1 MKPELFGHPVELL
14 NEQTL
19 VFFKAFVEARAEAHI
34 HARLPVIHALRF
46 DDPQRQGV
54 DVDSQVAHEIRD
66 DRKAKNIPH
75 PHTVATAHDIARKG
89 KKRQLLT
96 PTTFSLVHAT
106 DFADRFERQVL
117 PLLRAGYIVLAD
129 RYMYTAFARDTAR
142 GMSPQWL
149 RHLYSFAI
157 KPDLAFYFKVPI
169 EVSVARLLGGTRA
182 ELKYYEAGMDLGLS
196 TNVVESFKIF
206 QSRALDEYDK
216 LVDEFGLTVI
226 DATQEIDEQQEMVRE
241 IVSKMLGSYKPKRGT
256 HAKREAI
263 FWRRFDIPESE
274 GTQGQADRH

>member
-1 MKPELFGHPVELL
+1 VVEGIDGSGKSTQLSLVRKWLESRGFNIFFTEWNSSELVKE
-14 NEQTL
+14 TT
-19 VFFKAFVEARAEAHI
+19 KR
-34 HARLPVIHALRF
+34 
-46 DDPQRQGV
+46 
-54 DVDSQVAHEIRD
+54 
-66 DRKAKNIPH
+66 
-75 PHTVATAHDIARKG
+75 G
-89 KKRQLLT
+89 KKTKVLT
-96 PTTFSLVHAT
+96 PLTFSLLHAT
-106 DFADRFERQVL
+106 DFANRMYHQIL
-117 PLLRAGYIVLAD
+117 PPLKAGMIVLAD